1 MPNSLRQAGVKG
13 LERTSQ
19 FDFVNALSEIRAR
32 GEAARIGWSGNVR
45 WIAFL
50 PADRWAVRSRPPSDK
65 GLVGS
70 RYLT

>member
-50 PADRWAVRSRPPSDK
+50 PADR
-65 GLVGS
+65 
-70 RYLT
+70 